1 MLLALL
7 TSPFLKVLHMSKI
20 ARILL
25 VSLCFGITLVAT
37 TPAFAKKKE
46 KTTSRHVVKSR
57 IKNPDKETANERR
70 LKRECKGQV
79 NAGACA
85 GYTR

>member
-1 MLLALL
+1 
-7 TSPFLKVLHMSKI
+7 MSKI

-25 VSLCFGITLVAT
+25 ISLCFGIPLAAT
-37 TPAFAKKKE
+37 TPAFAKKK
-46 KTTSRHVVKSR
+46 TTSHRVA
-57 IKNPDKETANERR
+57 KNKNSTKDKESADERR